1 MLKFPLGAR
10 YHVGSDRVAFL
21 LSTTDYLEIQTSMF
35 LSTFILCSRAQTC
48 RVDDEVIWFKDSE
61 GRGGHIMTSI
71 EQDQFLNQGEVC
83 CIEYDGLDVEGK
95 REIFEVITF
104 FFHIIV

>member
-1 MLKFPLGAR
+1 VLKFPLGAR
-10 YHVGSDRVAFL
+10 YHVSSDRVAFP

-35 LSTFILCSRAQTC
+35 LSTFVLCSRAQTC

-61 GRGGHIMTSI
+61 GRGGRMMTSI
-71 EQDQFLNQGEVC
+71 EQDRFLNQREVC
-83 CIEYDGLDVEGK
+83 CIEYNGLDVEGE

-104 FFHIIV
+104 FSHIIL